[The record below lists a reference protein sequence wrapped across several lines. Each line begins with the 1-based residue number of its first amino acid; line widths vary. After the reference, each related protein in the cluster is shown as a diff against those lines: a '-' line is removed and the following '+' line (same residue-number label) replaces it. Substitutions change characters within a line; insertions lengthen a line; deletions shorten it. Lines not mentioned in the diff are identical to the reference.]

1 MLYLKDE
8 IADFFLLQFP
18 FNSQFD
24 YPTLLQVCHELQ
36 GQAEISFQ
44 SWQSIAQ
51 THFLF
56 SIDQTEL
63 YFETFSLLFS
73 RKVDQFLKPIPT
85 VAFILFLY
93 NQLFNQSGMAGSRID
108 SEFPNLKE
116 EPHDPLGSLIYP
128 TFSSRMSIASLEDL
142 DFEDVKTDIN
152 DEEQLRLLEGD
163 CQRLYKPLCN
173 VRTEGRTKKEY
184 REDNKEYL
192 KEYQKKY
199 RIDNKERKKA
209 YHIINYSNNSE
220 KYIKKAKL
228 YRDTNKDSISLNKK
242 KYYQENKEE
251 INRKNRER
259 RAKKKLEKLAVI
271 QE

>member
-1 MLYLKDE
+1 MSIYFYFYQDELLY
-8 IADFFLLQFP
+8 IG
-18 FNSQFD
+18 S
-24 YPTLLQVCHELQ
+24 
-36 GQAEISFQ
+36 
-44 SWQSIAQ
+44 
-51 THFLF
+51 
-56 SIDQTEL
+56 SIDI
-63 YFETFSLLFS
+63 
-73 RKVDQFLKPIPT
+73 K
-85 VAFILFLY
+85 
-93 NQLFNQSGMAGSRID
+93 
-108 SEFPNLKE
+108 
-116 EPHDPLGSLIYP
+116 
-128 TFSSRMSIASLEDL
+128 SRMDKHISDLKVNKLPFHKYLNENHLTFEDL